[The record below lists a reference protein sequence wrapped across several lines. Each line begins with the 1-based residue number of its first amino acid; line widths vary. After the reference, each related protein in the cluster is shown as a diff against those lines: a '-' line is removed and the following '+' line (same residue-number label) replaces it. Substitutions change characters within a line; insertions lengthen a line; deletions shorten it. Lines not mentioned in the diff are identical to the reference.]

1 MVVDERT
8 RWDAETGRDDEAGAR
23 PERALRDEGVRV
35 HDGEVVEF
43 EARPGESVVDR
54 VGVERPVREQKGAG
68 GRDDD
73 VLRGRSGLAGGRGA
87 GEQRAVEV
95 GRDGALLG
103 REVDVARAHGQA
115 VRLAQRRHAGDLDR
129 QVEVAHEAADDGELL
144 RVLLAEE
151 QHVRLHH
158 AEQLGDDDGDAVEV
172 ARARGALEALGERA
186 ADVDV
191 GGEALRIHLVGRRR
205 EDDRDA
211 RLLQEAQVAGLVAR
225 VLVEVLAAAELR
237 RVHEDGGGD
246 ARAAPTSPPR
256 PG

>member
-1 MVVDERT
+1 MRRVEPRRAATTSRDRGPS
-8 RWDAETGRDDEAGAR
+8 APSGRRCPRRRRRGSRAAKRGRAR
-23 PERALRDEGVRV
+23 ASSIASGSSGPPGRRRALVAATTTS
-35 HDGEVVEF
+35 F
-43 EARPGESVVDR
+43 AAAPG
-54 VGVERPVREQKGAG
+54 A
-68 GRDDD
+68 
-73 VLRGRSGLAGGRGA
+73 AGGRGA

-95 GRDGALLG
+95 RRDGALLR
-103 REVDVARAHGQA
+103 REVDVARAHGEA
-115 VRLAQRRHAGDLDR
+115 VRLAQRGHAGDLDR

-191 GGEALRIHLVGRRR
+191 GGEALRVHLVGRRR

-225 VLVEVLAAAELR
+225 VPR
-237 RVHEDGGGD
+237 RSPRRGRTASGSRRRRRRRSRS
-246 ARAAPTSPPR
+246 ATAPPR